1 MRVSLYWNEIA
12 DFARARM
19 ALDTGV
25 KSLPGVALM
34 RAAPTVLPTLLVLSV
49 SAGGGH
55 VRAAQALCAAAAT
68 LPLNA
73 LHVDAMQFVPAAFR
87 RIYTDAYIS
96 MVARFPRMWGWLYQ
110 HMQHVQPADRTQSL
124 RRRVERLLTRG
135 LLRKIAAVKPDII
148 ICTHFLPA
156 ELLAHL
162 PAARARSCPVWV
174 QITDYD
180 AHRMWIQPG
189 IAGYF
194 VGSEEV
200 AFRLRA
206 EGVAAERIHVTGL
219 PVMPSFAV
227 MPQRENCARRL
238 GFDPARP
245 TVLLMGG
252 GAGLGNL
259 AELAERILAID
270 PALQLIALS
279 GRNAVLQARLAQIAA
294 RAGPRFLVQGHT
306 AHVERFMA
314 CADLIVTKSGGLTS
328 AECLAAAL
336 PMVINAPI
344 PGQEE
349 RNADYLVE
357 QGVALKAIDPVTVE
371 YRVRHLLADSD
382 LRHRMAQQ
390 ARAIARPHAATD
402 VLRTVCVQFAGTADD
417 A

>member
-1 MRVSLYWNEIA
+1 M
-12 DFARARM
+12 
-19 ALDTGV
+19 
-25 KSLPGVALM
+25 
-34 RAAPTVLPTLLVLSV
+34 
-49 SAGGGH
+49 
-55 VRAAQALCAAAAT
+55 
-68 LPLNA
+68 
-73 LHVDAMQFVPAAFR
+73 
-87 RIYTDAYIS
+87 
-96 MVARFPRMWGWLYQ
+96 
-110 HMQHVQPADRTQSL
+110 
-124 RRRVERLLTRG
+124 
-135 LLRKIAAVKPDII
+135 
-148 ICTHFLPA
+148 
-156 ELLAHL
+156 
-162 PAARARSCPVWV
+162 WV

-227 MPQRENCARRL
+227 MPQRADCARRL

>member
-1 MRVSLYWNEIA
+1 MTLGT
-12 DFARARM
+12 DFRSPRRT
-19 ALDTGV
+19 ALNH
-25 KSLPGVALM
+25 
-34 RAAPTVLPTLLVLSV
+34 AAPSTLPTLLVLSV

-55 VRAAQALCAAAAT
+55 VRAAQALCAAAAA
-68 LPLNA
+68 LPINA

-87 RIYTDAYIS
+87 RVYTDAYIG
-96 MVARFPRMWGWLYQ
+96 MVARFPRVWGWLYQ
-110 HMQHVQPADRTQSL
+110 HMQQVQPTDRTQSL
-124 RRRVERLLTRG
+124 RRRVERLLARG
-135 LLRKIAAVKPDII
+135 LLRKIAAVKPDMIL
-148 ICTHFLPA
+148 CTHFLPA

-162 PAARARSCPVWV
+162 PAERARSCPVWV

-206 EGVAAERIHVTGL
+206 EGVAAECIHVTGL
-219 PVMPSFAV
+219 PVMPAFAV
-227 MPQRENCARRL
+227 MPQREACARRL
-238 GFDPARP
+238 GLDPVRP
-245 TVLLMGG
+245 TVLMMGG

-279 GRNAVLQARLAQIAA
+279 GRNTGLQARLAQIAA
-294 RAGPRFLVQGHT
+294 RAGPRFLVHGHT

-371 YRVRHLLADSD
+371 YRVRHLLAHPD
-382 LRHRMAQQ
+382 LRRRMAQQ
-390 ARAIARPHAATD
+390 ARAIARPDAAAA
-402 VLRTVCVQFAGTADD
+402 VLRTVCAQFAATADD